1 MSILVICPG
10 CKMQFQVSDQF
21 AGKSGPCPQCK
32 TVIAVPKK
40 EEQVV
45 VHTPEQFGS
54 GGRGAGGKLALK
66 PIARLEGRLR
76 GQTMAL
82 IAAAVVLVFATAW
95 LGGRKGLFV
104 EHVAASALGL
114 LLISPAVV
122 IGGYQFL
129 YSSEEL
135 ERYQGKTLYVR
146 AGICALAYGVL
157 WGLFIFVLGYVS
169 GLIRDGEIWVWFFLA
184 PPFFLVGS
192 LAALSALDLDFSSA
206 FFHYAFYVLVTTL
219 LRWAAGMPSL
229 WSAPGTG
236 P

>member
-10 CKMQFQVSDQF
+10 CKKQFQVSEQF

-32 TVIAVPKK
+32 TVIKIPKK

-76 GQTMAL
+76 GRTMAL
-82 IAAAVVLVFATAW
+82 IAAAAVLVWAVAW
-95 LGGRKGLFV
+95 LGGRQGLFDTLV
-104 EHVAASALGL
+104 KSAIGL
-114 LLISPAVV
+114 LLISPALT

-129 YSSEEL
+129 NSSEEL
-135 ERYQGKTLYVR
+135 ERYRGKKLYLR
-146 AGICALAYGVL
+146 AGICALAYVLL
-157 WGLFIFVLGYVS
+157 WGLFLFVLRYVS
-169 GLIRDGEIWVWFFLA
+169 EPIRDGEIWVWLFVA
-184 PPFFLVGS
+184 PPFFVVGS
-192 LAALSALDLDFSSA
+192 LAALSTLDLDFGTA
-206 FFHYAFYVLVTTL
+206 FFHYAFYVLATML
-219 LRWAAGMPSL
+219 LRSAAGMPNV
-229 WSAPGTG
+229 WSAPGVG

>member
-10 CKMQFQVSDQF
+10 CKKQFQVSEKF

-32 TVIAVPKK
+32 AVIKVPKK

-54 GGRGAGGKLALK
+54 GGRGASGKLALK

-76 GQTMAL
+76 GRTMAL
-82 IAAAVVLVFATAW
+82 IAVAAVLVLAVTL
-95 LGGRKGLFV
+95 LGGRQRLFV
-104 EHVAASALGL
+104 DHVVVSVMGL
-114 LLISPAVV
+114 LLISPALV

-129 YSSEEL
+129 NGSEEL
-135 ERYQGKTLYVR
+135 ERYRGKSLWLR
-146 AGICALAYGVL
+146 AGICALAYVVL

-169 GLIRDGEIWVWFFLA
+169 GPIRDGEIWIWFFVA
-184 PPFFLVGS
+184 PPFFVVGS
-192 LAALSALDLDFSSA
+192 LAALSALDLDFSTG
-206 FFHYAFYVLVTTL
+206 FFHYAFYVLVTML
-219 LRWAAGMPSL
+219 LRWAAGLPSV
-229 WSAPGTG
+229 WSGLG